1 MKHFNKSS
9 SKSGF
14 TMVEFSLAVAFISL
28 LLIGI
33 SVVASNI
40 VTIYQKGLAVKA
52 VGSVGRGLVEELTTA
67 INAAPSVDTTS
78 LCSGH
83 VNSANIGKCQD
94 DRANNFIFQ
103 HKVIRRI
110 APGDETDTEVQA
122 GGVFCTGN
130 YSYIWNTYYGTEKGD
145 QPLSLVYFDS
155 ANYSSALHNSTKLSD
170 FRMIR
175 LKDSS
180 YRVCSAVTTSDYNP
194 NINNVDEIDIRYL
207 ANGHENVIDTPE
219 QGFLNSFDLDLQIYE
234 LTMFPISQD
243 LVTLRTFMSGTFIL
257 ATERGNVN
265 IERSGDY
272 CDVNHFDPDQDS
284 TSSLLDLGSEFTY
297 CSINKFNFAART
309 AGM

>member
-1 MKHFNKSS
+1 MKRLQQ

-14 TMVEFSLAVAFISL
+14 TMVEFSLATAFIAL

-33 SVVASNI
+33 SIITSNI
-40 VTIYQKGLAVKA
+40 ITIYQKGLALKA
-52 VGSVGRGLVEELTTA
+52 VGSVGRGLVEEFTTA
-67 INAAPSVDTTS
+67 INAAPSVDTAS
-78 LCSGH
+78 LCSSH
-83 VNSANIGKCQD
+83 VNGVNYDTCKKD
-94 DRANNFIFQ
+94 NANNFIFQ
-103 HKVIRRI
+103 HKLGRRV
-110 APGDETDTEVQA
+110 APGNETDTEVQF

-130 YSYIWNTYYGTEKGD
+130 YSYIWNTYYGTEKGGK
-145 QPLSLVYFDS
+145 PLSLVYYDV
-155 ANYSSALHNSTKLSD
+155 ANNSSSGLRNSTKLDD

-175 LKDSS
+175 LKDPS
-180 YRVCSAVTTSDYNP
+180 YRVCSAVTSADYKSMINSTS
-194 NINNVDEIDIRYL
+194 EIDITHL
-207 ANGHENVIDTPE
+207 ANGRENIIETPE

-257 ATERGNVN
+257 ATERGNIN

-272 CDVNHFDPDQDS
+272 CDVKKLNPDEE
-284 TSSLLDLGSEFTY
+284 TTTALLDLGSEFTY